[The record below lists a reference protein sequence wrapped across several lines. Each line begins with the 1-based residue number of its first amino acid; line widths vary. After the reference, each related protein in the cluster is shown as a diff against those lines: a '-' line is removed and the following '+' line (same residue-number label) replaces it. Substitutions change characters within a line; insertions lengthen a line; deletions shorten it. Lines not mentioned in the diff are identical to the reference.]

1 MVKLTD
7 VAAKAGCSVTTVSRV
22 INNYGYISQKTR
34 KKVHEAMKEL
44 NYQPNSVARSLQGKK
59 TKLIGLI
66 FPDVSNPF
74 FGELVSKIEDQLF
87 KHGYKTILC
96 NAGNDKEKE
105 RTYLQ
110 MLMANQVDGI
120 IAGAHNLGIEEYFD
134 KGGVTIIEWAEM
146 IEDVLPLERLDIT
159 FKITGENSRVMLI
172 TPHGEKYLRVCEDAL

>member
-120 IAGAHNLGIEEYFD
+120 IAGAHNLGIEEYQRT
-134 KGGVTIIEWAEM
+134 G
-146 IEDVLPLERLDIT
+146 LPI
-159 FKITGENSRVMLI
+159 V
-172 TPHGEKYLRVCEDAL
+172 

>member
-34 KKVHEAMKEL
+34 KKVHEAMREL

-87 KHGYKTILC
+87 NHGYKTILC
-96 NAGNDKEKE
+96 NAGSDTEKE

-110 MLMANQVDGI
+110 MLMANQV
-120 IAGAHNLGIEEYFD
+120 YC
-134 KGGVTIIEWAEM
+134 W
-146 IEDVLPLERLDIT
+146 R
-159 FKITGENSRVMLI
+159 S
-172 TPHGEKYLRVCEDAL
+172 